1 MEATGERV
9 MSTQFFRN
17 NCAGFLYTATQLNA
31 FCYCVLGTVQMQPS
45 PICQPPRSTQR
56 TPSAPSP
63 YRCVPEGKHRTMR
76 LVDNDHA
83 QSQQFLVN
91 VSMIFI

>member
-1 MEATGERV
+1 MEATGERA

-17 NCAGFLYTATQLNA
+17 NCAGILYTATQSYA
-31 FCYCVLGTVQMQPS
+31 FCYSVLGTNAALPY
-45 PICQPPRSTQR
+45 
-56 TPSAPSP
+56 PSAFPQHTTCAIS
-63 YRCVPEGKHRTMR
+63 CVPAGKHRTMR

-83 QSQQFLVN
+83 QPQQFLVN